1 MLEQNGLQADNDLL
15 TSLKSCPRGQ
25 GEGQV
30 GVLEWGDSSMLSE
43 GCGEQKGGE
52 KVVRDGHLSKR
63 LATVPPELLSTLPT
77 T

>member
-1 MLEQNGLQADNDLL
+1 MVSRQI
-15 TSLKSCPRGQ
+15 TIYSPLKSCPRGQ

-30 GVLEWGDSSMLSE
+30 GVLEWGDSSVLSE
-43 GCGEQKGGE
+43 GCGEQKRGE

-63 LATVPPELLSTLPT
+63 LATVPPELLSILPT